1 MRGSVRA
8 TKWSSVE
15 VPALTGVTRYE
26 VRVLVRKPFPAPG
39 REDGLGRAQQQPPAE
54 FNYSWRM

>member
-39 REDGLGRAQQQPPAE
+39 WEDGLGRAQQQPPAE
-54 FNYSWRM
+54 F